1 MGQSLNAGLEIPIVG
16 EPMRLFLLLTILA
29 SWVPL
34 AADTQKSVPAASQSP
49 AASAPASEAKSKD
62 IHRLLGV
69 LGIAKENSDATR
81 KQLKEARK
89 DAKLASF
96 PDAYWKD
103 FESAASPEAFEKILA
118 PLFEKTYT
126 AEEIKLLIK
135 IYSAPENKFLI
146 DKDPRMVVRKEA
158 FEAFSTY
165 MTETGKRLAKKHGKA
180 EPTSK

>member
-1 MGQSLNAGLEIPIVG
+1 M
-16 EPMRLFLLLTILA
+16 
-29 SWVPL
+29 
-34 AADTQKSVPAASQSP
+34 
-49 AASAPASEAKSKD
+49 
-62 IHRLLGV
+62 
-69 LGIAKENSDATR
+69 
-81 KQLKEARK
+81 
-89 DAKLASF
+89 
-96 PDAYWKD
+96 
-103 FESAASPEAFEKILA
+103 
-118 PLFEKTYT
+118 FEKTYT